1 MNEDGY
7 GASDQE
13 QELNDLFDMSQKIYD
28 LAETIDDEHCEL
40 DEKYGFNAVEILQE
54 LALAIDRKIQ
64 ELRSPGEPEG
74 EE

>member
-1 MNEDGY
+1 MNDDGY
-7 GASDQE
+7 GASDKE
-13 QELNDLFDMSQKIYD
+13 QELNDLEDMSQKLYN
-28 LAETIDDEHCEL
+28 LSNTIDSDYFEL